1 MPDLRKQNSA
11 HLPDHTLF
19 LDFTMPLLKLIS
31 LLLICGLLLSRVQ
44 ADLIPVPAPPALSAS
59 GYILL
64 DYNSNKVLV
73 ENNANERVAPAS
85 ITKLMT
91 AYLVY
96 KSLAQAQ
103 IHLDDEVPISEKA
116 WRMEGSRMF
125 IEVGKRVKL
134 DDLLMGMIVQSGND
148 ASVSLAEHVAGSEE
162 AFAQMMNAQ
171 AEAMGLTNTHYVN
184 ATGLADPEHYSTAHD
199 IALLA
204 QRLIRDFPDQYYRD
218 SEHSYTYNGIT
229 QHNRNKL
236 LWRDPSVDGLKTGYT
251 EEAGY
256 CLASS
261 AQRDGMR
268 LISVVMGTPSANAR
282 VTQSQSL
289 LNYGFRFFETRKLY
303 AAGEPLASP
312 RIWKGQSEQLPL
324 GLTDDFYITI
334 PRGQYTNLDAI
345 MEVNPT
351 IDAPAAKGKT
361 YGDITVSLND
371 QEVGKEPLVALQS
384 VEEGGMWRQT
394 VDTVLLWF
402 E

>member
-1 MPDLRKQNSA
+1 MSDLHKQNVVYLS
-11 HLPDHTLF
+11 HQTLL
-19 LDFTMPLLKLIS
+19 LDFTMPLLRLIP
-31 LLLICGLLLSRVQ
+31 LLLMCGSLLSRVQ
-44 ADLIPVPAPPALSAS
+44 AEPLPVPAPPALKAS
-59 GYILL
+59 SYILL
-64 DYNSNKVLV
+64 DYDSNKILV
-73 ENNANERVAPAS
+73 ENNADERIAPAS

-96 KSLAQAQ
+96 KSLAQGQ

-125 IEVGKRVKL
+125 VEVGKRVKV

-218 SEHSYTYNGIT
+218 SEHSFTYNGIT
-229 QHNRNKL
+229 QNNRNKL

-256 CLASS
+256 CLVSS
-261 AQRDGMR
+261 AKRDGMR
-268 LISVVMGTPSANAR
+268 LISVVMGTPSPNAR

-303 AAGEPLASP
+303 AAGEPLATP

-334 PRGQYTNLDAI
+334 PRGQYSNLDAV
-345 MEVNPT
+345 MEVNPK
-351 IDAPAAKGKT
+351 IDAPAPKGDT
-361 YGDITVSLND
+361 YGDIIVSLND
-371 QEVGKEPLVALQS
+371 REVGKEPLIALQS
-384 VEEGGMWRQT
+384 VAEGGMWRQT